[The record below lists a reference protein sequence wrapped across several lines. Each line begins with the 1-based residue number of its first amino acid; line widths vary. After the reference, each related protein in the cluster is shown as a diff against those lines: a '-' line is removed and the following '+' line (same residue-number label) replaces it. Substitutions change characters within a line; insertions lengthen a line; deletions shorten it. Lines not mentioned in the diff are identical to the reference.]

1 MVCLIS
7 FLSLLPHVSLSL
19 FLCLSSLILSLSF
32 LLSLPYSLSLLTHS
46 FSLSFSLSLPYS
58 LSLKYSL
65 SLSLSCL
72 VLSLSPTHLS
82 NCPGS
87 VGIHCGIW
95 TPGVRKQPWY
105 LILNVL
111 NICFS
116 VYWFDFNTLLKAE
129 TFLQTFFYTYEK
141 KKKRTIKVRY

>member
-1 MVCLIS
+1 MISVVCLIS

-19 FLCLSSLILSLSF
+19 
-32 LLSLPYSLSLLTHS
+32 SLSLLTHS
-46 FSLSFSLSLPYS
+46 FSFLLSLP
-58 LSLKYSL
+58 L
-65 SLSLSCL
+65 SLSL

-82 NCPGS
+82 YCPRS

-95 TPGVRKQPWY
+95 TPGVRKLPWY

-129 TFLQTFFYTYEK
+129 TFQHTFFYTYEK
-141 KKKRTIKVRY
+141 KFTTKVLSSRVVYKN

>member
-1 MVCLIS
+1 M
-7 FLSLLPHVSLSL
+7 SLSL
-19 FLCLSSLILSLSF
+19 FLCLSSLILSLSP
-32 LLSLPYSLSLLTHS
+32 LLSVSPNS
-46 FSLSFSLSLPYS
+46 FFLFPSLSLPYS
-58 LSLKYSL
+58 LSLKYSISNTL
-65 SLSLSCL
+65 SLSLS
-72 VLSLSPTHLS
+72 HLS

-95 TPGVRKQPWY
+95 TPGVRKLPWY

-129 TFLQTFFYTYEK
+129 TFQHTFFYTYEK
-141 KKKRTIKVRY
+141 KITTKVLSSRVVYKN

>member
-1 MVCLIS
+1 MISMVCLIS

-19 FLCLSSLILSLSF
+19 SLIL
-32 LLSLPYSLSLLTHS
+32 TQS
-46 FSLSFSLSLPYS
+46 FSV
-58 LSLKYSL
+58 SL
-65 SLSLSCL
+65 SLSL

-82 NCPGS
+82 YCPRS

-129 TFLQTFFYTYEK
+129 TFQQSYFFYTYEK
-141 KKKRTIKVRY
+141 KNNNKGTKLQGCL

>member
-1 MVCLIS
+1 MVCFIS
-7 FLSLLPHVSLSL
+7 FLSLSYPMSLYLPLSL
-19 FLCLSSLILSLSF
+19 LSFFLSF
-32 LLSLPYSLSLLTHS
+32 LLSLSLC
-46 FSLSFSLSLPYS
+46 LSPL
-58 LSLKYSL
+58 L
-65 SLSLSCL
+65 SLSL

-82 NCPGS
+82 YCPRS

-129 TFLQTFFYTYEK
+129 TFQQSYFFLY
-141 KKKRTIKVRY
+141 I